1 MNRTLP
7 STLASGAL
15 AAVLGLGA
23 PAAHASPVTY
33 NFAGSGDWASDAR
46 PASFIGSF
54 SYDSAATDGIGNGVT
69 AAYAH
74 PGGGS
79 WGLTLSIDG
88 GTAFTLNG
96 SFNVLVSN
104 NLGGMD
110 RIGLLASDGGSQS
123 VDLDLQDFAQ
133 SLLGNVSLDALNAGL
148 DAAAFDWMSLL
159 YEDGND
165 SLQGLLSV
173 LNCVSG
179 CGGTP
184 GGDPEP
190 GEGGGAGSGG
200 GVPQTVPEPTSAALV
215 LSALAAAA
223 LHRRRK
229 APQQDRL
236 PDRQTGRPAKA

>member
-1 MNRTLP
+1 MNRNFL
-7 STLASGAL
+7 STFASAAF
-15 AAVLGLGA
+15 AAVLGVGA
-23 PAAHASPVTY
+23 PATQASPVTY
-33 NFAGSGDWASDAR
+33 SFAGSGDWASDAR
-46 PASFIGSF
+46 PASFVGSF
-54 SYDSAATDGIGNGVT
+54 SYDSAASDGIGNGVT

-74 PGGGS
+74 PGGGN

-133 SLLGNVSLDALNAGL
+133 SLLGNVGLDVLNAGV
-148 DAAAFDWMSLL
+148 DAAAFDWLSFL
-159 YEDGND
+159 YEDGTD
-165 SLQGLLSV
+165 SLQGVISA

-179 CGGTP
+179 CSGTP
-184 GGDPEP
+184 GGDPNP
-190 GEGGGAGSGG
+190 GEGGGGG
-200 GVPQTVPEPTSAALV
+200 NGGDVPQTVSEPASAALV

-223 LHRRRK
+223 LQRRR
-229 APQQDRL
+229 PS
-236 PDRQTGRPAKA
+236 GRPEKG